1 MLRLQVTSQH
11 HQGHPPVIRYYHPS
25 FQHLNQQ
32 ASHKTS
38 SLLADSSAT
47 TSTRLGNYPLVPLPS
62 WLPHVSYPFHRLPAL
77 LYTTLLQSVSTSS
90 SPRQITGFKATD
102 CLPSYS
108 AFASIPPLSSS
119 QVVILCS
126 LLLPARKWGKLLAAF
141 QAYTEE
147 TKRVSHIK
155 TYATV
160 CSPTCTFIL
169 CKQKEDYLAT
179 IVLVSAFEIPFSM

>member
-62 WLPHVSYPFHRLPAL
+62 WLPHVSYPFHRLPA
-77 LYTTLLQSVSTSS
+77 S
-90 SPRQITGFKATD
+90 
-102 CLPSYS
+102 
-108 AFASIPPLSSS
+108 SIPPSSS
-119 QVVILCS
+119 LYPRP
-126 LLLPARKWGKLLAAF
+126 LLLDRLLASKQQIASPLTPLS
-141 QAYTEE
+141 QASPH
-147 TKRVSHIK
+147 SHPHK
-155 TYATV
+155 
-160 CSPTCTFIL
+160 L
-169 CKQKEDYLAT
+169 
-179 IVLVSAFEIPFSM
+179 